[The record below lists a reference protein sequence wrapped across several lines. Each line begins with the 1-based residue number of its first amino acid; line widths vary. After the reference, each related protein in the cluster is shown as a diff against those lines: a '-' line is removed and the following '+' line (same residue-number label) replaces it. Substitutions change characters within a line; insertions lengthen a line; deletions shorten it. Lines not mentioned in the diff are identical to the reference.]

1 MVVRER
7 AADADPTT
15 AVAAVMVPRSGVAAV
30 VPRFGG
36 AVAAAPLSRGR
47 AASAVGA
54 LGRASGV
61 TLGRRGRREAA
72 AHPRWTSKRRQCSR
86 DGQAMASHP
95 LARAVVAP
103 HNPRT
108 TVVLLDV
115 RDGAARGAMIE

>member
-1 MVVRER
+1 
-7 AADADPTT
+7 
-15 AVAAVMVPRSGVAAV
+15 V

-47 AASAVGA
+47 AASGPWV
-54 LGRASGV
+54 GRAAV

-72 AHPRWTSKRRQCSR
+72 AHPRRTSKRRQCSR

-95 LARAVVAP
+95 LARAMAAP